1 MSTAK
6 VGGNKKG
13 LGITA
18 PECPTVSAGLGRTV
32 ARNLPL
38 AVFMFVQGATH
49 SENVFLI
56 HNMNSKMNGM
66 NSRLDAC
73 GGWKVVRWCRTQAS
87 SHNSQGVV
95 DGGIDEVGRST
106 AAPNRSAVLC
116 S

>member
-1 MSTAK
+1 
-6 VGGNKKG
+6 
-13 LGITA
+13 
-18 PECPTVSAGLGRTV
+18 
-32 ARNLPL
+32 
-38 AVFMFVQGATH
+38 MFVKGARH

-56 HNMNSKMNGM
+56 HNMNGNMNGMNGM

-73 GGWKVVRWCRTQAS
+73 DGWKVVRWCRSQAS